1 MTSAA
6 KIEANRRNATKS
18 TGPRSAAGKARIRK
32 NALQH
37 GLSVP
42 ANYSAEDIEGV
53 AVELAR
59 DSIDP
64 AEQDL
69 AMHAGEAHLELLR
82 VRQTKVGLINGAVRR
97 LGRDEDVQ
105 LLEQG
110 ERTSLAFAQIA
121 KVIAALDRYE
131 RRALARRNRALRK
144 LRKLERIARRGLLAP
159 GPSRP
164 KPEPS

>member
-1 MTSAA
+1 
-6 KIEANRRNATKS
+6 
-18 TGPRSAAGKARIRK
+18 
-32 NALQH
+32 
-37 GLSVP
+37 
-42 ANYSAEDIEGV
+42 
-53 AVELAR
+53 
-59 DSIDP
+59 
-64 AEQDL
+64 
-69 AMHAGEAHLELLR
+69 MHAGEAHLELLR

-110 ERTSLAFAQIA
+110 ERASLAFAQIA

-159 GPSRP
+159 GTAASQTRAQLS
-164 KPEPS
+164 EPV